1 MKLLGRHTAVFGLKG
16 QGKSNWIQWVVH
28 EHEAYRN
35 TLVYDVCRE
44 HEVLDRYL
52 PEFRS
57 GKKARAELG
66 NVVSSFITN
75 NHRSLRP
82 DLFVIEEASR
92 VAPNG
97 GGSPDEL
104 MDLVDLARHY
114 GTGVMLCARRPAK
127 IDTSLVEMADNIIV
141 FNLRGKNDVS
151 RLNAESPGAGDAA
164 KELGEY
170 EYLRI
175 DRGREWT
182 KHSPVKEMDTT
193 GRL

>member
-16 QGKSNWIQWVVH
+16 QGKSNWIQWVVSD
-28 EHEAYRN
+28 HEAYRN
-35 TLVYDVCRE
+35 TLAYDVCRE
-44 HEVLDRYL
+44 HAVLDRYL
-52 PEFRS
+52 PEYRS
-57 GKKARAELG
+57 GDKARAELG
-66 NVVSSFITN
+66 QVVSQFITN

-97 GGSPDEL
+97 GGAADEL

-114 GTGVMLCARRPAK
+114 GTGIMLCARRPAK
-127 IDTSLVEMADNIIV
+127 VDTNLVEMADNIIV
-141 FNLRGKNDVS
+141 FNLRGKNDVK
-151 RLNAESPGAGDAA
+151 RLNNEAPGAGDAA
-164 KELGEY
+164 KKLSDY

-175 DRGREWT
+175 DSGREWT
-182 KHSPVKEMDTT
+182 RHSAVPEMDTT